1 MYYFLIAKL
10 NIGTG
15 RLQSPYLEPQNKAWP
30 YFDLDNILKYLKSH
44 ICWQFTIEHLTAC
57 PLFHLPPAL
66 IIIPPFALTVKHTHT
81 YTSTRKQL
89 IIWIFLKQINI
100 TGKTE
105 GIYNT
110 HTQCEI
116 IYIKNQRMRAKQ
128 KLPGC
133 VNNVAL
139 ATCPPSW
146 FSSCHSLSANYI
158 LHIYISLLLSLPRSL
173 VLSAKR
179 QI

>member
-15 RLQSPYLEPQNKAWP
+15 RLQSP
-30 YFDLDNILKYLKSH
+30 S
-44 ICWQFTIEHLTAC
+44 EHLTAC